1 MREIGVKFKMFH
13 LRSWKSLSA
22 TYLVAFF
29 SFFFFFFF
37 FRVCFPV
44 SFYCESPLAFVFPH
58 IMVPFVQIKNV
69 KNTHVVVLLKLLQ
82 PATLLKVKILH
93 GCFHVFEIVQMVPN
107 RAIRLM

>member
-13 LRSWKSLSA
+13 LRSWKSLNA

-29 SFFFFFFF
+29 SFFFFL
-37 FRVCFPV
+37 FRVCLPV
-44 SFYCESPLAFVFPH
+44 SFYCESSLAFVFPH
-58 IMVPFVQIKNV
+58 ITVPIVQIKNV
-69 KNTHVVVLLKLLQ
+69 KNNHVVVLLKLLQ
-82 PATLLKVKILH
+82 PATLLKVTILH